1 MDVLS
6 IIMSAAKNKHTVTIQ
21 YKDSKGQVSTRVT
34 EPYELRDDSYWGYC
48 HMRGSIRN
56 FKISNILNATEDAT
70 TYTPRWPVQ
79 IT

>member
-6 IIMSAAKNKHTVTIQ
+6 TIISAAKNKHTVTIQ

-56 FKISNILNATEDAT
+56 FKIASILSATEDVT
-70 TYTPRWPVQ
+70 TYTPRWPIQ